1 MAKRPELPTVE
12 QIEMFPPATLGQAP
26 PKPKRMRIRPVPRDR
41 LSDWFQRKDLLP
53 NGEGRII
60 PLTFDDEGDAG

>member
-1 MAKRPELPTVE
+1 MAKRPEPPTPE
-12 QIEMFPPATLGQAP
+12 QLEMFPPAELGPAP
-26 PKPKRMRIRPVPRDR
+26 PKPKRARTKPVLRER

-60 PLTFDDEGDAG
+60 PLPFDDEGDA

>member
-1 MAKRPELPTVE
+1 MAKRPEPPTLE
-12 QIEMFPPATLGQAP
+12 QLEMFSPATLGQAP
-26 PKPKRMRIRPVPRDR
+26 PKPKRARTKRVPRDR

-60 PLTFDDEGDAG
+60 PLPFDDEGDA